1 MHGRR
6 KRRNFTYQD
15 RGSWLEKSSGR
26 RMSIISLSRKAGMH
40 GGREIHDILLHE
52 YKNYLH
58 PLSCYHYQQA
68 HEVANFQSLH
78 QLSPTKN

>member
-1 MHGRR
+1 
-6 KRRNFTYQD
+6 
-15 RGSWLEKSSGR
+15 
-26 RMSIISLSRKAGMH
+26 MH